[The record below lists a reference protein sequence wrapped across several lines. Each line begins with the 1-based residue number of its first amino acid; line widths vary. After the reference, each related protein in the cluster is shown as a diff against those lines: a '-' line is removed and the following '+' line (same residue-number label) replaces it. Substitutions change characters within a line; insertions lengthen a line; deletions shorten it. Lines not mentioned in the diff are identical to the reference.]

1 MKHNDILLFLYE
13 NRKDIFSFQIYD
25 NFVKNWIKY
34 ISNQYN
40 DLVKSQKILNY
51 KS

>member
-1 MKHNDILLFLYE
+1 MIYFCFYMKIERIF
-13 NRKDIFSFQIYD
+13 FSFQIYD